1 MSSDTFPK
9 VAFIG
14 LGAMG
19 FAMSTHLVR
28 TGFPVTGFDIYGP
41 TLERWQSTCND
52 IPASRASTAQSPA
65 EAVKDATVVCLMVAN
80 HHHVHSALFDDKVGA
95 VHALPKDST
104 VIIHATIPPTQPAS
118 VRERLTNEFNRP
130 DVKLIDAPV
139 SGGVA
144 RSINGTLTIMTA
156 SDDPANLQQP
166 DAKIVLENV
175 ASKGKTLYAIPGSLG
190 GGESA
195 KALNQVMCGI
205 HIAASG
211 EIFGLA
217 AVLGLDTQKFY
228 DSLVKKDSAGNP
240 ALGWS
245 WMFENRGPRVLSAT
259 PPMASATSIID
270 KDVGIIRDEEVR
282 LNVELPLLNRASE
295 VIKEVMKTHASA
307 DDSCIA
313 QYYLGFGSKREG
325 LAVERAGNPTVAAE
339 ELDARIQDVAIAH
352 AIIHLTSAFE
362 TTIFAKSL
370 DLVQDE
376 QRKQW
381 FSIISGAAGGSTIFS
396 EVIPLSFTDSEGGEA
411 AFKKYAKDRFGKSLS
426 RTVSLPLS
434 FRAKLPRC
442 QSSEKL
448 TADFQTHHSP
458 NSLSRPRKKAIT
470 RFCWKLPLRILQ
482 SCSIDTPCC

>member
-1 MSSDTFPK
+1 MSSESFPQ

-41 TLERWQSTCND
+41 TLERWQKTCDD
-52 IPASRASTAQSPA
+52 ISGSKATIAKSPA
-65 EAVKDATVVCLMVAN
+65 EAVKNASVVSLMVAN
-80 HHHVHSALFDDKVGA
+80 HHHVHSALFDEKSGA
-95 VHALPKDST
+95 VHALPENST

-118 VRERLTNEFNRP
+118 VRERLTNEFKRP

-144 RSINGTLTIMTA
+144 RSINGTLTIMVA
-156 SDDPANLQQP
+156 SDDPANLEQP
-166 DAKIVLENV
+166 DAKVVLENV
-175 ASKGKTLYAIPGSLG
+175 ASKGKTLYAIPGTLG

-205 HIAASG
+205 HIASAG

-217 AVLGLDTQKFY
+217 AILGLDTQKFY
-228 DSLVKKDSAGNP
+228 DTLVGKDSSGNP
-240 ALGWS
+240 VLGWS
-245 WMFENRGPRVLSAT
+245 WMFENRGPRILSAT

-282 LNVELPLLNRASE
+282 LGVELPLLNNASE

-313 QYYLGFGSKREG
+313 QYYLGFGSEKEG
-325 LAVERAGNPTVAAE
+325 LVVERAGKPTISAD
-339 ELDARIQDVAIAH
+339 ELDSRIQDVANAH
-352 AIIHLTSAFE
+352 ATIHLTSAYE

-370 DLVQDE
+370 DLVSDE

-381 FSIISGAAGGSTIFS
+381 FSIISGAAGGSTVFS
-396 EVIPLSFTDSEGGEA
+396 EVIPLSFKDSEGSEA
-411 AFKKYAKDRFGKSLS
+411 AFKKYAKDKFGGSFD
-426 RTVSLPLS
+426 RTVSLQ
-434 FRAKLPRC
+434 C
-442 QSSEKL
+442 L
-448 TADFQTHHSP
+448 TISRLYSP
-458 NSLSRPRKKAIT
+458 NPDEEI
-470 RFCWKLPLRILQ
+470 
-482 SCSIDTPCC
+482 